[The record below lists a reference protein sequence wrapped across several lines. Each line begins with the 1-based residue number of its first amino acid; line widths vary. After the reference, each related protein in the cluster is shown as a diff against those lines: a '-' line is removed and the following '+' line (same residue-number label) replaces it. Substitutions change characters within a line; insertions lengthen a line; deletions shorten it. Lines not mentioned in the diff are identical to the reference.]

1 MSPAG
6 GTAPEAPS
14 AFPWDEAMALGL
26 NALGWSPRDFW
37 AATPRELTAALGL
50 DGRRDAATAADL
62 RRLIMAFPD
71 S

>member
-1 MSPAG
+1 
-6 GTAPEAPS
+6 
-14 AFPWDEAMALGL
+14 MALGL